1 MNVFMEWIYVTSK
14 KKEMVWT
21 SKEMD
26 VAEALTFAE
35 DIEKTGRVKQLL
47 FYDARGVAWTKKEL
61 IKLMKE
67 VETEPHDV
75 VAYFDGG
82 FDRQSKKAGVGI
94 VIYYKQNGKLFRMR
108 ANAQLDELQSNNEA
122 EYAAFH
128 FLLEQLEHLGVHH
141 LPVVFRGDA
150 HVVFHQLSGD
160 WPVFSEEGRWVE
172 RIERKMKRLGIS
184 PIYEPVVRKE
194 NSEADQLATQALRGT
209 MIRSTIQL
217 ERER

>member
-160 WPVFSEEGRWVE
+160 WPVFSEEGRWAE

-184 PIYEPVVRKE
+184 PIYEPIVRKE

-217 ERER
+217 EHER

>member
-1 MNVFMEWIYVTSK
+1 
-14 KKEMVWT
+14 
-21 SKEMD
+21 
-26 VAEALTFAE
+26 
-35 DIEKTGRVKQLL
+35 
-47 FYDARGVAWTKKEL
+47 
-61 IKLMKE
+61 MKE

-160 WPVFSEEGRWVE
+160 WPVFSEEGRWAE

-184 PIYEPVVRKE
+184 PIYEPIVRKE

>member
-14 KKEMVWT
+14 KKETVWT

-160 WPVFSEEGRWVE
+160 WPVFSEEGRWAE

-184 PIYEPVVRKE
+184 PIYEPIVRKE

>member
-1 MNVFMEWIYVTSK
+1 MEWTYVTPK
-14 KKEMVWT
+14 KKETVWT
-21 SKEMD
+21 SKEME
-26 VAEALTFAE
+26 VTEALIFAE

-47 FYDARGVAWTKKEL
+47 FYDASGVAWTKKEL

-67 VETEPHDV
+67 IETEPHDV
-75 VAYFDGG
+75 ISYFDGG

-94 VIYYKQNGKLFRMR
+94 VIYYKQNGEQFRMR

-122 EYAAFH
+122 EYAAFY

-141 LPVVFRGDA
+141 LLVVFRGDA
-150 HVVFHQLSGD
+150 HVVLHQLSSD
-160 WPVFSEEGRWVE
+160 WPVFSDEGRWVE
-172 RIERKMKRLGIS
+172 RIEQKMEKLRIS
-184 PIYEPVVRKE
+184 PIYEPIGRKE

-217 ERER
+217 ERKR

>member
-14 KKEMVWT
+14 KKETVWI

-160 WPVFSEEGRWVE
+160 WPVFSEEGRWAE

-184 PIYEPVVRKE
+184 PIYEPIVRKE

>member
-1 MNVFMEWIYVTSK
+1 MEWTYVTPK

-21 SKEMD
+21 SKEME
-26 VAEALTFAE
+26 VEEALSFAE

-47 FYDARGVAWTKKEL
+47 FYDTRGVAWTKKEL

-67 VETEPHDV
+67 IETEPYDV
-75 VAYFDGG
+75 IAYFDGG
-82 FDRQSKKAGVGI
+82 FDRQSRKAGVGI
-94 VIYYKQNGKLFRMR
+94 VIYYKQNGKSFRMR

-122 EYAAFH
+122 EYAAFY
-128 FLLEQLEHLGVHH
+128 FLLEQIEHLGVHH
-141 LPVVFRGDA
+141 LSVVFRGDA
-150 HVVFHQLSGD
+150 HVVLHQLSSD
-160 WPVFSEEGRWVE
+160 WPVFSDEGRWVE
-172 RIERKMKRLGIS
+172 RIEQKMKKLRIS
-184 PIYEPVVRKE
+184 PIYEPISRKE

>member
-1 MNVFMEWIYVTSK
+1 MKVFMEWTYVTPK

-21 SKEMD
+21 SKEME
-26 VAEALTFAE
+26 VEEALSFAE

-47 FYDARGVAWTKKEL
+47 FYDTRGVAWTKKEL

-67 VETEPHDV
+67 IETEPHDI

-82 FDRQSKKAGVGI
+82 FDHETKKAGVGV
-94 VIYYKQNGKLFRMR
+94 VIYYKQNGDLFRIR

-122 EYAAFH
+122 EYAAFY

-150 HVVFHQLSGD
+150 HVVFHQLSD
-160 WPVFSEEGRWVE
+160 EWPVFSEEGRWVE
-172 RIERKMKRLGIS
+172 RIEQKMKKLCIS
-184 PIYEPVVRKE
+184 PIYEPIRRKQ
-194 NSEADQLATQALRGT
+194 NGEADQLATQALHGT
-209 MIRSTIQL
+209 IITSTMRL
-217 ERER
+217 ERE

>member
-1 MNVFMEWIYVTSK
+1 MKVFMEWIYVTPK

-21 SKEMD
+21 STEME
-26 VAEALTFAE
+26 VTEALIFAE

-47 FYDARGVAWTKKEL
+47 FYDASDVAWTKKEL

-67 VETEPHDV
+67 IETEPHDV
-75 VAYFDGG
+75 IAYFDGG

-94 VIYYKQNGKLFRMR
+94 VIYYKQNGEQFRMR

-122 EYAAFH
+122 EYAAFY
-128 FLLEQLEHLGVHH
+128 FLLEQIEHLGVHH

-150 HVVFHQLSGD
+150 HVVLHQLSSD
-160 WPVFSEEGRWVE
+160 WPVFSDEGRWVK
-172 RIERKMKRLGIS
+172 RIEQKMERLRIS
-184 PIYEPVVRKE
+184 PIYEPIGRKE

-217 ERER
+217 ERKR

>member
-160 WPVFSEEGRWVE
+160 WPVFSEEGRWAE

-184 PIYEPVVRKE
+184 PIYEPIVRKE

>member
-160 WPVFSEEGRWVE
+160 WPVFSEEGRWAE

>member
-14 KKEMVWT
+14 KKEMVWI

-160 WPVFSEEGRWVE
+160 WPVFSEEGRWAE

-184 PIYEPVVRKE
+184 PIYEPIVRKE

>member
-14 KKEMVWT
+14 KKEMVWI

-160 WPVFSEEGRWVE
+160 WPVFSEEGRWAE

-184 PIYEPVVRKE
+184 PIYEPIVRKE

-209 MIRSTIQL
+209 TIRSTIQL

>member
-160 WPVFSEEGRWVE
+160 WPVFSEEGRWAE

-184 PIYEPVVRKE
+184 PIYEPIVRKE

-217 ERER
+217 KRER